1 MGVCAS
7 GGGRVVVGLMLE
19 WVVCDE
25 YFLAG
30 CMVVG
35 VGEVRVRWLS
45 MLSFTKG
52 VVCTYLLSSML
63 GVYGIYGCGRVCVL
77 FPPLVYSCG
86 HL

>member
-7 GGGRVVVGLMLE
+7 GGGRVVGGLMLE

-45 MLSFTKG
+45 MLQLTNG
-52 VVCTYLLSSML
+52 VVCPFSLSSM
-63 GVYGIYGCGRVCVL
+63 
-77 FPPLVYSCG
+77 
-86 HL
+86 

>member
-7 GGGRVVVGLMLE
+7 GGGRVVGGLILE

-25 YFLAG
+25 YLLAG

-35 VGEVRVRWLS
+35 VGAVRVRWLS
-45 MLSFTKG
+45 MLSLTKG
-52 VVCTYLLSSML
+52 VVCTYSLSSML
-63 GVYGIYGCGRVCVL
+63 GVYGIYVCVRVCVL
-77 FPPLVYSCG
+77 FPQIVCSCG